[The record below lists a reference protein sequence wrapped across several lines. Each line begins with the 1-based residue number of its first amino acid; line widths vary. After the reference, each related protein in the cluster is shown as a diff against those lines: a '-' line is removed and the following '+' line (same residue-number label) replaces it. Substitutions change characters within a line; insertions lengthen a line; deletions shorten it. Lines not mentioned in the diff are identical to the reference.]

1 MHQPQL
7 FLTIP
12 FFPTISLEFITEFD
26 DISSLRSFLSSKY
39 NIPSET
45 LTFYNN
51 THLLSNENLLGSLQ
65 GFIHAS
71 IGLSG
76 GKGGFGSL
84 LRGQAATK
92 RKTTNFDA
100 SKDLKGRR
108 IRNVENEKKL
118 KEFLKNKQKED
129 QDVEEEIKKYKEM
142 SEKQSQMHYEMKLT
156 QEYKNKLE
164 DWEHKMG
171 KSIAVGVNKL
181 KREGNHVDQ
190 KNGGFEVPKKKIC
203 LEINKKIKNMYEEED
218 KEEEEKRIEM
228 EERERKQKLEEELK
242 KDEKLEKPLAIE
254 YPEIDLKGIK
264 SIEDLENLG
273 SEHLKHGLMKL
284 GLKCGGNLRERAQRL
299 FDIKLDPTNLLN
311 PKYLAKAKK

>member
-1 MHQPQL
+1 MQQQL
-7 FLTIP
+7 FLTTP
-12 FFPTISLEFITEFD
+12 FFPTISLEFFTEFD

-39 NIPSET
+39 SIPSDIF
-45 LTFYNN
+45 TFYNN
-51 THLLSNENLLGSLQ
+51 SHLLSNETLLTSLH
-65 GFIHAS
+65 GFIHAN

-142 SEKQSQMHYEMKLT
+142 SEKQNQMHYELKLT

-171 KSIAVGVNKL
+171 KSIAAGVNKL
-181 KREGNHVDQ
+181 KRDGNDIGQ
-190 KNGGFEVPKKKIC
+190 KNGAFQVPKKKIC
-203 LEINKKIKNMYEEED
+203 MEINNKIKNMYEEET
-218 KEEEEKRIEM
+218 KEEEEKKIEM
-228 EERERKQKLEEELK
+228 EEKERKQKLEEEELK
-242 KDEKLEKPLAIE
+242 KNEKVEKPIAIE
-254 YPEIDLKGIK
+254 YPEIDLKEIK
-264 SIEDLENLG
+264 SVEDLENLG

-284 GLKCGGNLRERAQRL
+284 GLKSSGNLRERAQRL
-299 FDIKLDPTNLLN
+299 YDIKLDPTNLLN